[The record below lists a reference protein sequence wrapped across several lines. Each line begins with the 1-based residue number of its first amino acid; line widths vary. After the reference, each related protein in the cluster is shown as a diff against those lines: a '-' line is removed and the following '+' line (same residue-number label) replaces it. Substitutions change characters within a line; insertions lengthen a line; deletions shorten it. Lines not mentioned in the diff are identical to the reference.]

1 MKVIEHIEKSDTTLF
16 SFEILPPKKGDN
28 IYKIYETIDPL
39 MEYEPAFIDVT
50 YHREEVVYKKRKDDL
65 LERQVVRKRPGTVGI
80 TAAIQYKYKIDVIP
94 HIICGGFSKEE
105 TENGLLDLNFLGV
118 NNLLVIRG
126 DNMPGE
132 KYFHPEQ
139 DGHRYALDLVNQI
152 MELNNGIYLD
162 DEILNSTPTNFS
174 LGVAGY
180 PEKHQESPNMDTDIK
195 FLKMKV
201 DAGAEYIVTQMFF
214 DNQKYYNFVDRC
226 RSAGITVPII
236 PGLKPV
242 AVKNHMNLLPQVFN
256 IDLPDDLVTAINNCK
271 SNSDVRQVGIEW
283 SIEQAKDL
291 LQNNVPVLH
300 FYTMSKSDNIREIAK
315 AVF

>member
-1 MKVIEHIEKSDTTLF
+1 MKVIEHIAKADKTLF

-39 MEYEPAFIDVT
+39 REFDPAFIDVT
-50 YHREEVVYKKRKDDL
+50 YHREEVVYKKRGDGL

-105 TENGLLDLNFLGV
+105 TENGLLDLNFLGI

-126 DNMPGE
+126 DNMPGD
-132 KYFHPEQ
+132 KYFKPEA
-139 DGHRYALDLVNQI
+139 DGHQYALDLVKQI
-152 MELNNGIYLD
+152 MELNEGKYLD
-162 DEILNSTPTNFS
+162 NEILNSTPTNFS
-174 LGVAGY
+174 LGIAGY
-180 PEKHQESPNMDTDIK
+180 PEKHQESPNLESDLK
-195 FLKMKV
+195 YLKMKV

-214 DNQKYYNFVDRC
+214 DNNKYYDFVDRC
-226 RSAGITVPII
+226 RAAGIHVPII

-256 IDLPDDLVTAINNCK
+256 IDLPDDLVQAVDQCKNNAA
-271 SNSDVRQVGIEW
+271 VRQVGIEW
-283 SIEQAKDL
+283 SIAQARDL
-291 LQNNVPVLH
+291 IKNKVPVLH
-300 FYTMSKSDNIREIAK
+300 FYTMSKSENIREIVK
-315 AVF
+315 EVF